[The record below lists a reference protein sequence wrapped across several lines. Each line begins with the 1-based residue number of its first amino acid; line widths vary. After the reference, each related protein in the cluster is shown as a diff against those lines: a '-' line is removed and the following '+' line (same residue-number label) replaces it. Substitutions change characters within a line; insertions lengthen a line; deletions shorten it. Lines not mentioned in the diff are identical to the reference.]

1 MLLETAA
8 LYASFFRY
16 CPRGEIVPRPP
27 LLLPLLATLALV
39 ATLALSGCGNSVSAT
54 AMVTIIDLKCTII
67 EQSYQESPAG
77 KRKLGDKR
85 SYEGECHEIDDWNE
99 VKKKRGMNLKGNAE
113 IHLAF
118 TGADGKSHSG
128 IIKVDGQD
136 AQFYD
141 LKAGDSVKVKYDPKK
156 CGHIWFG

>member
-1 MLLETAA
+1 M
-8 LYASFFRY
+8 
-16 CPRGEIVPRPP
+16 PRPP
-27 LLLPLLATLALV
+27 LLLPLLATIALV
-39 ATLALSGCGNSVSAT
+39 ATLALSGCGNNVSAT
-54 AMVTIIDLKCTII
+54 AMVTII
-67 EQSYQESPAG
+67 EQSYQESPTG
-77 KRKLGDKR
+77 TRKLGDKR
-85 SYEGECHEIDDWNE
+85 SYESECHEIDDWNE

-141 LKAGDSVKVKYDPKK
+141 LKAGDSVKVKYDPK
-156 CGHIWFG
+156 